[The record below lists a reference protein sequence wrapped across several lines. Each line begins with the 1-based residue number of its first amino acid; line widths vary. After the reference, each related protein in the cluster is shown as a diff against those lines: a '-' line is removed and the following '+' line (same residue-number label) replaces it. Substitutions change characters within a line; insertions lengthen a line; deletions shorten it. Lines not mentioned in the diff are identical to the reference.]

1 MAEPKEVRATPYTKK
16 PTTGGPLTRPIGQAP
31 SSAPPLTFPGFRSR
45 GAIDRALAAVKAT
58 ARGASNVANKAV
70 KKFSIYDRITDA
82 FKFAHERQRVDKE
95 RKHLKEKGFVKS
107 WSKGET

>member
-45 GAIDRALAAVKAT
+45 GSINRALEAVKA
-58 ARGASNVANKAV
+58 AGRVAKKATG
-70 KKFSIYDRITDA
+70 KLSIYGTITDA
-82 FKFAHERQRVDKE
+82 FKFAAEQQRLDKAA
-95 RKHLKEKGFVKS
+95 KHFKKYKYIKDTKV
-107 WSKGET
+107 ET